1 MERALSGLSRPAP
14 VCVTI
19 ALTRTG
25 LGMTPLSSF
34 RGGAATMAAGGA
46 VIAMS
51 ARLYYAWAM
60 TQTDDTMPD
69 HDRPRESV
77 GSPDLDTRTEGA
89 VPAAG
94 RPKWYDPDWQERIE
108 RARNAREEGRKARQ
122 GKPIVFSIDDP
133 RPLA

>member
-1 MERALSGLSRPAP
+1 
-14 VCVTI
+14 
-19 ALTRTG
+19 
-25 LGMTPLSSF
+25 
-34 RGGAATMAAGGA
+34 
-46 VIAMS
+46 MS

-69 HDRPRESV
+69 HDRSREPV
-77 GSPDLDTRTEGA
+77 GSPDLDTQTEGA

-122 GKPIVFSIDDP
+122 GKPIVFRSTIP
-133 RPLA
+133 GL